1 MYETWAAG
9 GGLGLIF
16 VLAGLLVRVLL
27 KTDNRWARIVDEQAE
42 TISALK
48 RQRDEAEADRDRW
61 RERNM
66 DCLGHASAD
75 YGET

>member
-48 RQRDEAEADRDRW
+48 RQCDEAEADRDRW
-61 RERNM
+61 RERYM